1 MDEAV
6 EAEEIKRIA
15 GGRIGWAMV
24 RILRAAVCF
33 QEVAREEALRGMQ
46 MQHAKQVAKLRQ
58 EMQATVQQMAEEQR
72 GAMHALREQQ
82 TELYRQRAQAV
93 EDRRAAD
100 VQVCAMA
107 FTTCIAAM

>member
-72 GAMHALREQQ
+72 GAMHDHD
-82 TELYRQRAQAV
+82 QAGPQHATQH
-93 EDRRAAD
+93 RHCFR
-100 VQVCAMA
+100 
-107 FTTCIAAM
+107 T